1 MIEIKPLT
9 LPVVLNR
16 TFNMYPDNLSLGSI
30 DNSAFRYSELKE
42 YILSVTAFLK
52 HNGIEKGDRVA
63 ILSESSANWGITFF
77 AVTSLGAIAV
87 PIMTEFQPD
96 EIAYILNDSG
106 AKGIF
111 VSDKC
116 KVKLNVFDVAKL
128 NFVVILDE
136 FSIVSKDKLKCF
148 IVDNAKTINK
158 IYDKLDFSSFNSDY
172 LIGENVNEDDIASL
186 IYTSGTTGHS
196 KGVLLSHKNFVSD
209 AISTVELSGIKSDDV
224 LLSILPLSHTMECN
238 VGMVV
243 PVMAGSQ
250 IYYLDKPPT
259 ASVLLPAL
267 KKVRPTIMV
276 SIPLVIEKIYR
287 QKIKPE
293 FEKSSSRR
301 FLYGRSVI
309 RKIFNKAA
317 GKKLMETFGGRLRMF
332 CIGGAALPQDVEDF
346 LIEAKFP
353 YTLGYG
359 LTETAPLVSGNAPAT
374 RRYRSSGQPIKG
386 VKVKINN
393 PDKESKMGEIL
404 VKGPNVFQ
412 GYYKDEAKTKEM
424 FTDDGWFKTG
434 DLGLIDKDGYV
445 YIKDRIKN
453 VIIGSNGKNIYPE
466 EIESKINDLQFVAE
480 SLVFQMKDKLVA
492 KVHLNYSE
500 LETIYK
506 NITNRKEQFSES
518 INNILDEILIQI
530 NGKLPAYSKIVKIVE
545 QNEPFIRTPTLKI
558 KRFLYQS

>member
-1 MIEIKPLT
+1 
-9 LPVVLNR
+9 
-16 TFNMYPDNLSLGSI
+16 MYPDNLSLGSI
-30 DNSAFRYSELKE
+30 DKSAYRYSELKE
-42 YILSVTAFLK
+42 YILSVAEYLK
-52 HNGIEKGDRVA
+52 SNGIRKGDKIA
-63 ILSESSANWGITFF
+63 ILSESSPNWGIVYF

-87 PIMTEFQPD
+87 PIMTEFQPE
-96 EIAYILNDSG
+96 EIAYIIEDSG

-116 KVKLNVFDVAKL
+116 KVKLDVFEVASL
-128 NFVVILDE
+128 NFVVLLDD
-136 FSIVSKDKLKCF
+136 FSIVSKDKLKSF
-148 IVDNAKTINK
+148 IVDDADTIRNNYAKM
-158 IYDKLDFSSFNSDY
+158 DFTSFNESTLLGDD
-172 LIGENVNEDDIASL
+172 VNEDDIASL

-209 AISTVELSGIKSDDV
+209 AVATVDLSGIKSDDV

-238 VGMVV
+238 VGMIV
-243 PVMAGSQ
+243 PVMAGAH
-250 IYYLDKPPT
+250 INYLDKPPT

-301 FLYGRSVI
+301 FLYGKSVT
-309 RKIFNKAA
+309 RKLLNKAA

-332 CIGGAALPQDVEDF
+332 CVGGAALPQDVEDF

-359 LTETAPLVSGNAPAT
+359 LTETSPLVSGNAPAT
-374 RRYRSSGQPIKG
+374 RRYRSSGQPIEG
-386 VKVKINN
+386 VQVKINN
-393 PDKESKMGEIL
+393 PDKDSKMGEIL

-412 GYYKDEAKTKEM
+412 GYYKDEAKTKEI
-424 FTDDGWFKTG
+424 FTNDGWFRTG
-434 DLGLIDKDGYV
+434 DLGLIDKDGYL

-466 EIESKINDLQFVAE
+466 EIESKINDLQYVAE
-480 SLVFQMKDKLVA
+480 SLVFQKDERLIA
-492 KVHLNYSE
+492 RVHLNYPE
-500 LETIYK
+500 LEELHRHLNLK
-506 NITNRKEQFSES
+506 KAHFNEKVKQ
-518 INNILDEILIQI
+518 ILEEVQTEV
-530 NGKLPAYSKIVKIVE
+530 NKKLPSYSKIVKVLE
-545 QNEPFIRTPTLKI
+545 QAEPFAKTPTLKI
-558 KRFLYQS
+558 KRFLYTI

>member
-1 MIEIKPLT
+1 
-9 LPVVLNR
+9 
-16 TFNMYPDNLSLGSI
+16 MYPDNLSLGSI
-30 DNSAFRYSELKE
+30 DKSAYRYSELKE
-42 YILSVTAFLK
+42 YILSVTEYLK
-52 HNGIEKGDRVA
+52 SNGIRKGDKIA
-63 ILSESSANWGITFF
+63 ILSESSPNWGIVYF

-87 PIMTEFQPD
+87 PIMTEFQPE
-96 EIAYILNDSG
+96 EIAYIIEDSG

-116 KVKLNVFDVAKL
+116 KVKLDVFEVANL
-128 NFVVILDE
+128 NFVVLLDD
-136 FSIVSKDKLKCF
+136 FSIVSKDKLKSF
-148 IVDNAKTINK
+148 IVDDADTIRNNYAKM
-158 IYDKLDFSSFNSDY
+158 DFTSFDESALLGD
-172 LIGENVNEDDIASL
+172 NVNEDDIASL

-209 AISTVELSGIKSDDV
+209 AVATVDLSGIKSDDV

-238 VGMVV
+238 VGMIV
-243 PVMAGSQ
+243 PVMAGAH
-250 IYYLDKPPT
+250 INYLDKPPT

-301 FLYGRSVI
+301 FLYGKSVT
-309 RKIFNKAA
+309 RKLLNKAA

-332 CIGGAALPQDVEDF
+332 CVGGAALPQDVEDF

-359 LTETAPLVSGNAPAT
+359 LTETSPLVSGNAPAT
-374 RRYRSSGQPIKG
+374 RRYRSSGQPIEG
-386 VKVKINN
+386 VQVKINN
-393 PDKESKMGEIL
+393 PDKDSKMGEIL

-412 GYYKDEAKTKEM
+412 GYYKDEAKTKEI
-424 FTDDGWFKTG
+424 FTNDGWFRTG
-434 DLGLIDKDGYV
+434 DLGLIDKDGYL

-466 EIESKINDLQFVAE
+466 EIESKINDLQYVAE
-480 SLVFQMKDKLVA
+480 SLVFQKDERLIA
-492 KVHLNYSE
+492 RVHLNYPE
-500 LETIYK
+500 LEELHRHLNLK
-506 NITNRKEQFSES
+506 KAHFNEKVKQ
-518 INNILDEILIQI
+518 ILEEVQTEV
-530 NGKLPAYSKIVKIVE
+530 NKKLPSYSKIVKVLE
-545 QNEPFIRTPTLKI
+545 QAEPFAKTPTLKI
-558 KRFLYQS
+558 KRFLYTI

>member
-1 MIEIKPLT
+1 
-9 LPVVLNR
+9 
-16 TFNMYPDNLSLGSI
+16 MYPDNLSLGSI
-30 DNSAFRYSELKE
+30 DKSAYRYSELKE
-42 YILSVTAFLK
+42 YILSVTEYLK
-52 HNGIEKGDRVA
+52 SNGIRKGDKIA
-63 ILSESSANWGITFF
+63 ILSESSPNWGIVYF

-87 PIMTEFQPD
+87 PIMTEFQPE
-96 EIAYILNDSG
+96 EIAYIIEDSG

-116 KVKLNVFDVAKL
+116 KVKLDVFEVASL
-128 NFVVILDE
+128 NFVVLLDD
-136 FSIVSKDKLKCF
+136 FSIVSKDKLKSF
-148 IVDNAKTINK
+148 IVDDADTIRNNYAKM
-158 IYDKLDFSSFNSDY
+158 DFTSFDESALLGD
-172 LIGENVNEDDIASL
+172 NVNEDDIASL

-209 AISTVELSGIKSDDV
+209 AVATVDLSGIKSDDV

-238 VGMVV
+238 VGMIV
-243 PVMAGSQ
+243 PVMAGAH
-250 IYYLDKPPT
+250 INYLDKPPT

-301 FLYGRSVI
+301 FLYGKSVT
-309 RKIFNKAA
+309 RKLLNKAA

-332 CIGGAALPQDVEDF
+332 CVGGAALPQDVEDF

-359 LTETAPLVSGNAPAT
+359 LTETSPLVSGNAPAT
-374 RRYRSSGQPIKG
+374 RRYRSSGQPIEG
-386 VKVKINN
+386 VQVKINN
-393 PDKESKMGEIL
+393 PDKDSKMGEIL

-412 GYYKDEAKTKEM
+412 GYYKDEAKTKEI
-424 FTDDGWFKTG
+424 FTNDGWFRTG
-434 DLGLIDKDGYV
+434 DLGLIDKDGYL

-466 EIESKINDLQFVAE
+466 EIESKINDLQYVAE
-480 SLVFQMKDKLVA
+480 SLVFQKDERLIA
-492 KVHLNYSE
+492 RVHLNYPE
-500 LETIYK
+500 LEELHRHLNLK
-506 NITNRKEQFSES
+506 KAHFNEKVKQ
-518 INNILDEILIQI
+518 ILEEVQTEV
-530 NGKLPAYSKIVKIVE
+530 NKKLPSYSKIVKVLE
-545 QNEPFIRTPTLKI
+545 QAEPFAKTPTLKI
-558 KRFLYQS
+558 KRFLYTI

>member
-1 MIEIKPLT
+1 
-9 LPVVLNR
+9 
-16 TFNMYPDNLSLGSI
+16 MYPDNLSLGSI
-30 DNSAFRYSELKE
+30 DKSAYRYSELKE
-42 YILSVTAFLK
+42 YILSVTEYLK
-52 HNGIEKGDRVA
+52 SNGIRKGDKIA
-63 ILSESSANWGITFF
+63 ILSESSPNWGIVYF

-87 PIMTEFQPD
+87 PIMTEFQPE
-96 EIAYILNDSG
+96 EIAYIIEDSG

-116 KVKLNVFDVAKL
+116 KVKLDVFEVASL
-128 NFVVILDE
+128 NFVVLLDD
-136 FSIVSKDKLKCF
+136 FSIVSKDKLKSF
-148 IVDNAKTINK
+148 IVDDADTIRNNYAKM
-158 IYDKLDFSSFNSDY
+158 DFTSFNESTLLGDD
-172 LIGENVNEDDIASL
+172 VNEDDIASL

-209 AISTVELSGIKSDDV
+209 AVATVDLSGIKSDDV

-238 VGMVV
+238 VGMIV
-243 PVMAGSQ
+243 PVMAGAH
-250 IYYLDKPPT
+250 INYLDKPPT

-301 FLYGRSVI
+301 FLYGKSVT
-309 RKIFNKAA
+309 RKLLNKAA

-332 CIGGAALPQDVEDF
+332 CVGGAALPQDVEDF

-359 LTETAPLVSGNAPAT
+359 LTETSPLVSGNAPAT
-374 RRYRSSGQPIKG
+374 RRYRSSGQPIEG
-386 VKVKINN
+386 VQVKINN
-393 PDKESKMGEIL
+393 PDKDSKMGEIL

-412 GYYKDEAKTKEM
+412 GYYKDEAKTKEI
-424 FTDDGWFKTG
+424 FTNDGWFRTG
-434 DLGLIDKDGYV
+434 DLGLIDKDGYL

-466 EIESKINDLQFVAE
+466 EIESKINDLQYVAE
-480 SLVFQMKDKLVA
+480 SLVFQKDERLIA
-492 KVHLNYSE
+492 RVHLNYPE
-500 LETIYK
+500 LEELHRHLNLK
-506 NITNRKEQFSES
+506 KAHFNEKVKQ
-518 INNILDEILIQI
+518 ILEEVQTEV
-530 NGKLPAYSKIVKIVE
+530 NKKLPSYSKIVKVLE
-545 QNEPFIRTPTLKI
+545 QAEPFAKTPTLKI
-558 KRFLYQS
+558 KRFLYTI

>member
-1 MIEIKPLT
+1 
-9 LPVVLNR
+9 
-16 TFNMYPDNLSLGSI
+16 MYPDNLSLGSI
-30 DNSAFRYSELKE
+30 DKSAYRYSELKE
-42 YILSVTAFLK
+42 YILSVTEYLK
-52 HNGIEKGDRVA
+52 SNGIRKGDKIA
-63 ILSESSANWGITFF
+63 ILSESSPNWGIVYF

-87 PIMTEFQPD
+87 PIMTEFQPE
-96 EIAYILNDSG
+96 EIAYIIEDSG

-116 KVKLNVFDVAKL
+116 KVKLDVFEVANL
-128 NFVVILDE
+128 NFVVLLDD
-136 FSIVSKDKLKCF
+136 FSIVSKDKLKSF
-148 IVDNAKTINK
+148 IVDDADTIRNNYAKM
-158 IYDKLDFSSFNSDY
+158 DFTSFNESTLLGDD
-172 LIGENVNEDDIASL
+172 VNEDDIASL

-209 AISTVELSGIKSDDV
+209 AVATVDLSGIKSDDV

-238 VGMVV
+238 VGMIV
-243 PVMAGSQ
+243 PVMAGAH
-250 IYYLDKPPT
+250 INYLDKPPT

-301 FLYGRSVI
+301 FLYGKSVT
-309 RKIFNKAA
+309 RKLLNKAA

-332 CIGGAALPQDVEDF
+332 CVGGAALPQDVEDF

-359 LTETAPLVSGNAPAT
+359 LTETSPLVSGNAPAT
-374 RRYRSSGQPIKG
+374 RRYRSSGQPIEG
-386 VKVKINN
+386 VQVKINN
-393 PDKESKMGEIL
+393 PDKDSKMGEIL

-412 GYYKDEAKTKEM
+412 GYYKDEAKTKEI
-424 FTDDGWFKTG
+424 FTNDGWFRTG
-434 DLGLIDKDGYV
+434 DLGLIDKDGYL

-466 EIESKINDLQFVAE
+466 EIESKINDLQYVAE
-480 SLVFQMKDKLVA
+480 SLVFQKDERLIA
-492 KVHLNYSE
+492 RVHLNYPE
-500 LETIYK
+500 LEELHRHLNLK
-506 NITNRKEQFSES
+506 KAHFNEKVKQ
-518 INNILDEILIQI
+518 ILEEVQTEV
-530 NGKLPAYSKIVKIVE
+530 NKKLPSYSKIVKVLE
-545 QNEPFIRTPTLKI
+545 QAEPFAKTPTLKI
-558 KRFLYQS
+558 KRFLYTI